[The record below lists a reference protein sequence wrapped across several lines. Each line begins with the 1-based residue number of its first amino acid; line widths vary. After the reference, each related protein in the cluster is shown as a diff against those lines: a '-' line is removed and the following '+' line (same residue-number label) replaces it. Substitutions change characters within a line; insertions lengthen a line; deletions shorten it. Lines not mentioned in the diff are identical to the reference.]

1 LIKIKIIVMK
11 NLKFVLL
18 LILFLGILIEG
29 VGQRVIVSD
38 RMVAKDKMIIG
49 EGALNDDAVLEIIST
64 TGGVLFPRMNTAQRD
79 ALTAVTGLLCYNT
92 DLDLYQFYDGASW
105 QPLGVLQDGDKGDII
120 VSGMGSIWSIDTEVV
135 EVGNMADG
143 SVGTDQLIDDGVSF
157 IKLSASMIITEVEG
171 IPGNDNDISI
181 PTSAAVKDYVDS
193 NVVSDGDKGEIVV
206 SGGGLN
212 WVIDLDVVEQ
222 GNMVDN
228 SIGSNEL
235 IDGSVLFS
243 KLAAAAIITEVEG
256 IESSDNDVTLAT
268 NAAIIDYL
276 ERNFRVQ
283 RERTLYVSEESGDD
297 GTAEIGNINLPYQT
311 VGGAFGDAVAGDL
324 VYVLKGTY
332 SENVNLGTKDLN
344 WYFEPN
350 TEAGL
355 MYWDFT
361 AHGDIVDWTTTVIGG
376 NFSPENAKA
385 LFETGE
391 NKNVI
396 WINGESHTPTTIYDP
411 ICILNEGSFSGDVAV
426 ANGGGVYV
434 NDIVGSDV
442 RYGFLNVVEFNSYGA
457 ATGNGCSLFA
467 CEFEQQIENAFVNV
481 NVDTYVDNGDGNMI
495 YMNGRWRGYL
505 CEY

>member
-1 LIKIKIIVMK
+1 
-11 NLKFVLL
+11 

-324 VYVLKGTY
+324 VYV
-332 SENVNLGTKDLN
+332 
-344 WYFEPN
+344 
-350 TEAGL
+350 
-355 MYWDFT
+355 
-361 AHGDIVDWTTTVIGG
+361 
-376 NFSPENAKA
+376 
-385 LFETGE
+385 
-391 NKNVI
+391 
-396 WINGESHTPTTIYDP
+396 
-411 ICILNEGSFSGDVAV
+411 
-426 ANGGGVYV
+426 
-434 NDIVGSDV
+434 
-442 RYGFLNVVEFNSYGA
+442 
-457 ATGNGCSLFA
+457 
-467 CEFEQQIENAFVNV
+467 
-481 NVDTYVDNGDGNMI
+481 
-495 YMNGRWRGYL
+495 
-505 CEY
+505 